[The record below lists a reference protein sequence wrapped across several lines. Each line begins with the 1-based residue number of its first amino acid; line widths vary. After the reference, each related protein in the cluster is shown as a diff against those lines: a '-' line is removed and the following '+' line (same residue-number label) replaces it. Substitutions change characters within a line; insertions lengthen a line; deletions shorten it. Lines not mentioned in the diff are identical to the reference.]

1 MTRVLVIN
9 SGSSSLKLQV
19 IDTAAPDPDTARP
32 DSGPELAWVLVERIG
47 QGTGRLRIRR
57 TGVTGLP
64 ADERTAEAEFPDHS
78 AALARVLELAAE
90 LEVHPDDLGVE
101 AVGHRV
107 VHGGPEFH
115 APVLVTP
122 EVEARVE
129 ALELLA
135 PLHNPANL
143 RGIRVARDLLP
154 GLPHVAV
161 FDTGFFHHLPAC
173 AHTYAIDR
181 DVAREFD
188 LRRYGFHGTSH
199 DYVSHRTAEIL
210 GRPYDELGQIVLHL
224 GNGASASAIGG
235 GRPVDTS
242 MGLTPLEGLVM
253 GTRPGDVDPG
263 LLVHLIRDR
272 GMAPEEVSTLLNNRS
287 GLQGLSGVAD
297 FRELLARV
305 DDGDADAALAYDV
318 VVHRL
323 RRYIGGYWAV
333 LGEVGAITFTA
344 GVGENVPRLRADALS
359 TLGGWGVEIDA
370 GANETGSG
378 ERLISTPTSRVAV
391 LVVPTDEE
399 LAIARACD
407 EVLGR
412 G

>member
-1 MTRVLVIN
+1 MTRVLVLN

-19 IDTAAPDPDTARP
+19 LDTALPESR
-32 DSGPELAWVLVERIG
+32 SELAWVLVERIG
-47 QGTGRLRIRR
+47 EESGHLRIRR
-57 TGVTGLP
+57 TDATGLP
-64 ADERTAEAEFPDHS
+64 ADERTAEAPFPDHT

-107 VHGGPEFH
+107 VHGGPDFH
-115 APVLVTP
+115 QPVLVTP
-122 EVEARVE
+122 EVEADVE
-129 ALELLA
+129 ALEILA

-143 RGIRVARDLLP
+143 RGIRVARELLP

-161 FDTGFFHHLPAC
+161 FDTGFFHDLPAH

-181 DVAREFD
+181 DVARKYD

-210 GRPYDELGQIVLHL
+210 GRPYDELSQIVLHL
-224 GNGASASAIGG
+224 GNGASASAITG
-235 GRPVDTS
+235 GRAVDTS

-253 GTRPGDVDPG
+253 GTRPGDLDPG
-263 LLVHLIRDR
+263 MLIHLIRDR
-272 GMAPEEVSTLLNNRS
+272 GMSPADVSTLLNKRS
-287 GLQGLSGVAD
+287 GLLGLSGVSD
-297 FRELLARV
+297 FRELLRRV
-305 DDGDADAALAYDV
+305 DDGDEQATLAYDV
-318 VVHRL
+318 AIHRL

-333 LGEVGAITFTA
+333 LGDVGALTFTA
-344 GVGENVPRLRADALS
+344 GVGENVPRLRADALA
-359 TLGGWGVEIDA
+359 TLTGWGVEIDA
-370 GANETGSG
+370 DANEHGSG
-378 ERLISTPTSRVAV
+378 ERLISTPDSRVGV

-407 EVLGR
+407 AVLGR